1 MTQEKK
7 VQVATVMNVTDVERA
22 AQDAVRAVRTM
33 ADGIAQEGERAGKG
47 LEAMG
52 EGAEKADRRVET
64 ATKSLGD
71 RLRRLTQ
78 QAQRDLAGLAAAT
91 SGGAGSAA
99 AFEYEAVL
107 RGANVAKL
115 QPQIAILRELQ
126 THTQS
131 LAESMRQAVA
141 GEEFIA
147 GINQRVAALQRQAL
161 ATKASEAEMLAL
173 RAAGEQIGEDLAFRA
188 STRPYAWSLTITSVM
203 GCSVS
208 KCRPAATRSAATT
221 TGVWQRCAI
230 SKASSPAS
238 RAVLFAVTV

>member
-7 VQVATVMNVTDVERA
+7 VQTAAVMDVTGVERS
-22 AQDAVRAVRTM
+22 AQDAVRAVRAM

-47 LEAMG
+47 LEVMG

-126 THTQS
+126 TQTQS
-131 LAESMRQAVA
+131 LAESMRQAAA

-173 RAAGEQIGEDLAFRA
+173 RAAELGLA
-188 STRPYAWSLTITSVM
+188 
-203 GCSVS
+203 
-208 KCRPAATRSAATT
+208 PAGRSAD
-221 TGVWQRCAI
+221 R
-230 SKASSPAS
+230 KAA
-238 RAVLFAVTV
+238 